1 MKLWGAIV
9 QYIFELTC
17 NEKIAILRIFQTFV
31 LVLAPSL
38 GKSLLAN
45 KGAFRGVIL

>member
-1 MKLWGAIV
+1 MKLRGAIV

-17 NEKIAILRIFQTFV
+17 NEKVAILRIFETFV
-31 LVLAPSL
+31 LISAPSL

-45 KGAFRGVIL
+45 KGASRGIIV

>member
-1 MKLWGAIV
+1 MKLCKAIV

-17 NEKIAILRIFQTFV
+17 NEKVAILRIFQTFE

-45 KGAFRGVIL
+45 KGAFCGIIL